1 MHVSECITSFSAKL
15 VFYKAKIIYF
25 FRLAVVQSYASK
37 MKFWHNLQCIG
48 MVRQE
53 ILRGRNCCLST
64 QTPNYQFGWAV
75 LAASRLLDTL
85 KRNFQKICRRLE
97 FRHNVIIWLYD
108 GTTDKKLDCLSLRIL
123 GFMKK
128 HWCQKRAI
136 QRNLEKVFIP
146 KSQLRAFLDNRNSP
160 HQEHSG
166 AKSFMNPG

>member
-25 FRLAVVQSYASK
+25 FRPAVVQSYASK
-37 MKFWHNLQCIG
+37 MKFWHNLQCFG

-53 ILRGRNCCLST
+53 IIRGRNCCLST
-64 QTPNYQFGWAV
+64 HTPNYQLGWAV
-75 LAASRLLDTL
+75 LAASRLLDNL
-85 KRNFQKICRRLE
+85 K
-97 FRHNVIIWLYD
+97 HTVTWLYD
-108 GTTDKKLDCLSLRIL
+108 GATDKKLDCLSLRIS

-146 KSQLRAFLDNRNSP
+146 KKVSWELF
-160 HQEHSG
+160 
-166 AKSFMNPG
+166 